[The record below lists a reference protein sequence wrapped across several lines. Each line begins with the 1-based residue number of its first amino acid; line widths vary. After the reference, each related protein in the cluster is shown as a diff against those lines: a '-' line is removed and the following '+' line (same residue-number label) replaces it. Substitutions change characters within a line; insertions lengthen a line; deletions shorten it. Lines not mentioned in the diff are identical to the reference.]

1 MHNMVSLKIKI
12 KILAKIFLKL
22 FSRKFETKLKFWRK
36 YFWNFQKF
44 KRNWIWMSFNY
55 HFFFS
60 LCSTCECF
68 YYSGQT
74 YPLRPGFSLSA
85 RLIPSG
91 QARPLRPENRKLSR
105 CIPAGFRLSM
115 MVWGGET
122 SSIPMFRSR
131 KQWLIVFA
139 SWQLAVD
146 GRLAWGWVGW
156 WYGKL
161 AQVHCRE
168 QELLHLFL
176 LRTVNLKC
184 CDCLCRAESIE
195 GLLQF
200 SQNSKLWR
208 MLRIR

>member
-1 MHNMVSLKIKI
+1 MHYMVSLKIKI

-60 LCSTCECF
+60 LCSTCECS

-139 SWQLAVD
+139 SGQLAMD
-146 GRLAWGWVGW
+146 GRLAWGWVGVVVW
-156 WYGKL
+156 EVGSNSL
-161 AQVHCRE
+161 SGAGTM
-168 QELLHLFL
+168 HLFL
-176 LRTVNLKC
+176 L
-184 CDCLCRAESIE
+184 S
-195 GLLQF
+195 GL
-200 SQNSKLWR
+200 WT
-208 MLRIR
+208 